1 MNRAQ
6 LIQIAEDTINIL
18 NSGKYFNS
26 KRQLVNIKEL
36 VDKSIKESILIEP
49 TEDLKSKLSQL
60 KAAGRV
66 EDNKEGIIEVANETT
81 LAGAKRLLDQGYKK
95 VACLNFASAK
105 NPGGGFLNG
114 ASAQEESLARSSALY
129 PCIVQ
134 MEKMYEYNKKIK
146 TCLYSDYMIFS
157 PDVPVIKDD
166 VGNLLDEPYLVSFI
180 TAPAVNAGI
189 VQQREGKE
197 NIQKIPQVMLNR
209 IEKILILGILQGC
222 DAIVLG
228 AYGCGVFRNSPQ
240 NVAQYFNTL
249 LNEEAAY
256 KKYYKKVLFSVFDRS
271 SSQENYKAFLDLFSN

>member
-1 MNRAQ
+1 
-6 LIQIAEDTINIL
+6 
-18 NSGKYFNS
+18 
-26 KRQLVNIKEL
+26 
-36 VDKSIKESILIEP
+36 
-49 TEDLKSKLSQL
+49 
-60 KAAGRV
+60 
-66 EDNKEGIIEVANETT
+66 
-81 LAGAKRLLDQGYKK
+81 
-95 VACLNFASAK
+95 
-105 NPGGGFLNG
+105 
-114 ASAQEESLARSSALY
+114 
-129 PCIVQ
+129 
-134 MEKMYEYNKKIK
+134 
-146 TCLYSDYMIFS
+146 MIFS

-249 LNEEAAY
+249 LNEEA
-256 KKYYKKVLFSVFDRS
+256 KI
-271 SSQENYKAFLDLFSN
+271 QEIL